1 MVRRVDR
8 DFFEP
13 EGEHESDLFPKKRA
27 RTTRERMNTVFMA
40 LALLVA
46 VSVVAGLFLL
56 LSRGSGGPKIPNVVG
71 KTYREA
77 RQKIESAGFD
87 VEIASNQDYS
97 NVDDLDRK
105 KVEDQD
111 PKAGST
117 AEKGELVTV
126 RLKGLIEITEA
137 SEKAA
142 TESGENQPGNSATN
156 AQTARQ
162 NQSAA
167 QQPEPA
173 SPFAGGRSVCI
184 DPGHSGPGATSDI
197 DPATGLDVADNGGAS
212 GEIQAMWELG
222 GKVKARLLQAGYA
235 VRLTKDSANANASL
249 RTRAD
254 IGNTCSITV
263 RLHYDPNLH
272 VILFPGE
279 GQYKQHGDKVVY
291 ADPTVA
297 RGSAE
302 LANALFPF
310 LKTVGVTRKVNDM
323 GGTSN
328 NTGPAYVG
336 SVLSK
341 VPVVLIE
348 NDPSM
353 VKNNPSGQDKV
364 ADAIVSGI
372 NDYFENH

>member
-13 EGEHESDLFPKKRA
+13 EDEFESDLFPKKRA
-27 RTTRERMNTVFMA
+27 RTAREQLNTVFMVVGLMAA
-40 LALLVA
+40 LAA
-46 VSVVAGLFLL
+46 VVGLFLL
-56 LSRGSGGPKIPNVVG
+56 LSKGGGGPKVPNVVG
-71 KTYREA
+71 KTYKEA
-77 RQKIESAGFD
+77 KEKIEAAGFD
-87 VEIASNQDYS
+87 IEIHPNQDYS
-97 NVDDLDRK
+97 NVSDLDKK

-111 PKAGST
+111 PKAGT
-117 AEKGELVTV
+117 AAEKGELVTV
-126 RLKGLIEITEA
+126 RVKGLKEIPEA
-137 SEKAA
+137 SEEAA
-142 TESGENQPGNSATN
+142 TARRGEQPASSASN
-156 AQTARQ
+156 AQQ
-162 NQSAA
+162 DQSA
-167 QQPEPA
+167 QQQSPPA
-173 SPFAGGRSVCI
+173 STSAGGRIACV
-184 DPGHSGPGATSDI
+184 DPGHSGTGPTTEI

-222 GKVKARLLQAGYA
+222 QKVKAKLEQAGYG
-235 VRLTKDSANANASL
+235 VRLTKDSPNSYASL

-254 IGNTCSITV
+254 IGNTCSIVV

-272 VILFPGE
+272 AILFPGE

-291 ADPTVA
+291 VDPTVA
-297 RGSAE
+297 RWSAE

-310 LKTVGVTRKVNDM
+310 LKNVGVTRKMNDA

-353 VKNNPSGQDKV
+353 VRNNPSGQDKV
-364 ADAIVSGI
+364 AAAIVSGV